1 MENEIYD
8 LIILGSGPAGVSAAI
23 YAERYNLKSI
33 MVGEIFGGTVMYPH
47 KITNFTSYPE
57 ISGIELINNMKK
69 HIEAIN
75 YTVIEDQIVKVEK
88 LKDIFNV
95 YLRNGKVLNSQNI
108 LIALGTFRRKLNAK
122 GEDKFIGKGVHYC
135 AICDAVF
142 YKDKNTIVVGS
153 GDGASMAVLLLAPIA
168 KHVYQIIRK
177 DELKTAPDTIE
188 KLEKLNNYT
197 LIKNNEIVEIQGDKF
212 VNRVILKENFNGQKE
227 IEMDGV
233 FIEIGGAP
241 NSAIINDLQVAVDS
255 QGFIKV
261 DNFLKTNVEGVWAA
275 GDITN
280 INGDFKQIINACSQ
294 GAVAAYDIYNK
305 SQKSP
310 TLTLH

>member
-33 MVGEIFGGTVMYPH
+33 MVGELFGGTVMYPH

-69 HIEAIN
+69 HIDVMN
-75 YTVIEDQIVKVEK
+75 YKVVEDQIIKVEK
-88 LKDIFNV
+88 KDGLFNV
-95 YLRNGKVLNSQNI
+95 YLRNGQILNGKNI

-142 YKDKNTIVVGS
+142 YKNKDVVVVGS
-153 GDGASMAVLLLAPIA
+153 GDGASMAVLLLAA
-168 KHVYQIIRK
+168 TSRKVYQIIRG
-177 DELKTAPDTIE
+177 EALKTAPDTIE
-188 KLEKLNNYT
+188 KLEKLTNYV
-197 LIKNNEIVEIQGDKF
+197 LINNNEISEIVGDNF
-212 VNRVILKENFNGQKE
+212 VNKIVLKEEFEGLKE
-227 IEMDGV
+227 IDINGV

-241 NSAIINDLQVAVDS
+241 NSAIINDLGVEVDN
-255 QGFIKV
+255 QGYIKV
-261 DNFLKTNVEGVWAA
+261 DNFLKTNVEG
-275 GDITN
+275 I
-280 INGDFKQIINACSQ
+280 
-294 GAVAAYDIYNK
+294 
-305 SQKSP
+305 
-310 TLTLH
+310 